1 MAMSRYQSLRETQLS
16 AESPRPL
23 IQGFVGRGY
32 KPLTKLAYSSGAGTR
47 PARPGPQIVVAGGPV
62 WIDILPFDGLETARP
77 GWLGYRRDKAHFA
90 IFGLSNTAF
99 QRIRIVP

>member
-1 MAMSRYQSLRETQLS
+1 MEPAGELS
-16 AESPRPL
+16 GMQIL
-23 IQGFVGRGY
+23 VGRC
-32 KPLTKLAYSSGAGTR
+32 
-47 PARPGPQIVVAGGPV
+47 PV